1 MDDTRLEELAAESEE
16 IRVRRTQLQSDI
28 KLLKQGLD
36 QCRRYRPRGVTGKH
50 ISVPFQL
57 KDCKKMA
64 Q

>member
-1 MDDTRLEELAAESEE
+1 MDDARLEELAAESEE

-36 QCRRYRPRGVTGKH
+36 QCRRYRPRGVTSKH

-57 KDCKKMA
+57 KD
-64 Q
+64 